1 MKRKIIGDSSTDLNE
16 SLRENFKIDIVPLI
30 LNLGDRKFIDVKGFD
45 TNDFIKEMVNYD
57 GVPKTACPSPQDFI
71 ERFQG
76 DEDVFVVTLSE
87 KLSGTYNSAE
97 LAKQIY
103 LEEENEKFIH
113 VFNSKSASVG
123 QTLIALKIDELIRND
138 KTNKEIVEKTDE
150 YIEEMQTF
158 FIAESLNNFIKNGRI
173 SKLSGSIA
181 NALNIVPIMGS
192 LPSGDIEL
200 KTKSVGKKVYKKLI
214 QIIIEKSF
222 DQENRILGIAHVNNF
237 ERANKLKK
245 EIEKKCSFKDIIIV
259 ETGGLSS
266 IYCDNQ
272 GIIIA
277 F

>member
-1 MKRKIIGDSSTDLNE
+1 MKHKIIGDSSTDLNE
-16 SLRENFKIDIVPLI
+16 NLRENFKIDIVPLV
-30 LNLGDRKFIDVKGFD
+30 LNLGNKEFVDIKGFD
-45 TNDFIKEMVNYD
+45 TNHFINEMINYE
-57 GVPKTACPSPQDFI
+57 GIPKTACPSPQDFI
-71 ERFQG
+71 EKFKG
-76 DEDVFVVTLSE
+76 DEDVFVVTLSK

-103 LEEENEKFIH
+103 LEEETEKFIH

-138 KTNKEIVEKTDE
+138 KASDEIVEITDK

-158 FIAESLNNFIKNGRI
+158 FVAESLDNFIKNGRI
-173 SKLSGSIA
+173 SKLSGAIA
-181 NALNIVPIMGS
+181 STLNIIPIMGS

-200 KTKSVGKKVYKKLI
+200 KTKSIGKKVYKKLVE
-214 QIIIEKSF
+214 IIIEKSF
-222 DQENRILGIAHVNNF
+222 EQENRILGIAHVNNF
-237 ERANKLKK
+237 KRANKIKIEL
-245 EIEKKCSFKDIIIV
+245 EKKCSFKDIIIV